1 MKYRWI
7 HSWSVAAG
15 ILFVL
20 LTIVSMLTYPGG
32 RIGHPQSAGYSFWL
46 NFFSDLGRAR
56 TFTGGPKLISYSSFA
71 FALVCAGITGILYF
85 ATFPEFFRNTRQFRL
100 VQMGSLAGVVS
111 SYCFVGIALAPWDL
125 YLLIH
130 LGCVYVAFSS
140 LLLAVLCFIPS
151 ILKSAV
157 LPPRYAFVY
166 AGFALILGAYLC
178 ILFFGPRATDT
189 GLMIQATAQKVVV
202 YANVICM
209 LIQSYGM
216 LCLPEHLPNAH

>member
-1 MKYRWI
+1 MNYRWI

-15 ILFVL
+15 ILFVI

-32 RIGHPQSAGYSFWL
+32 RIGHPESVGYSFWQ

-56 TFTGGPKLISYSSFA
+56 TFTGGSKLMSYSSFA
-71 FALVCAGITGILYF
+71 FAVVCAGITGILYF
-85 ATFPEFFRNTRQFRL
+85 ATFPEFFRNTRAFRL
-100 VQMGSLAGVVS
+100 VQFGSLAGVVS

-130 LGCVYVAFSS
+130 LACVYIAFSS
-140 LLLAVLCFIPS
+140 LLLATLCFIPA
-151 ILKSAV
+151 ILKSEV
-157 LPPRYAFVY
+157 LPRRYAYIY
-166 AGFALILGAYLC
+166 AGFALILGGYLC

-209 LIQSYGM
+209 VIQAYGM
-216 LCLPEHLPNAH
+216 LRSTEHLSDRD